1 MPTEVSGALELRKAL
16 KKIEPALAKET
27 EKEIRN
33 LLKVVAVKARGF
45 VPSAAPE
52 GLSGWGNAVGLWENR
67 VFNSSDIKRGIGYS
81 TAPSKPNKR
90 GFRSIA
96 TIFNKSAAGSI
107 YETAGRKSG
116 PDGRDWAPLVDVY
129 KGAGTPFARKAGYQK
144 RSSDKTK
151 SQSAN
156 PNAGRQFYE
165 ALPPLVDSQQS
176 SAAGRRTRK
185 TKGRL
190 LFRAWAEDQGKT
202 NAAVLKAIEKSMDTA
217 LRVTKGTTMKF
228 RGR

>member
-16 KKIEPALAKET
+16 RKVQPELAKET
-27 EKEIRN
+27 EKEIRS

-45 VPSAAPE
+45 VPSDAP
-52 GLSGWGNAVGLWENR
+52 LSGWGNAVGIWENR
-67 VFNSSDIKRGIGYS
+67 VFRSSEVKRGIGYS
-81 TAPSKPNKR
+81 TAASKPNKR

-96 TIFNKSAAGSI
+96 TIFNKTAAGAI
-107 YETAGRKSG
+107 YETAGRKNPQGQPTQASTKGVYSSYVDTSG
-116 PDGRDWAPLVDVY
+116 KVN
-129 KGAGTPFARKAGYQK
+129 K
-144 RSSDKTK
+144 
-151 SQSAN
+151 SAN
-156 PNAGRQFYE
+156 PYAGKQFID

-202 NAAVLKAIEKSMDTA
+202 NAAVLKAIRKSMDTA
-217 LRVTKGTTMKF
+217 LAVTKGANRDY

>member
-1 MPTEVSGALELRKAL
+1 MPTEVTGALELRKAQ

-45 VPSAAPE
+45 VPSQAP
-52 GLSGWGNAVGLWENR
+52 LSGWGNAVGVWENR
-67 VFNSSDIKRGIGYS
+67 VFSTSDIKRGIGYS

-96 TIFNKSAAGSI
+96 TIFNKSAAGAI
-107 YETAGRKSG
+107 YETAGRKNPQGQPTQASTKGKYSSYIDTSG
-116 PDGRDWAPLVDVY
+116 KVN
-129 KGAGTPFARKAGYQK
+129 K
-144 RSSDKTK
+144 
-151 SQSAN
+151 SAN
-156 PNAGRQFYE
+156 PNAGSQFID
-165 ALPPLVDSQQS
+165 ALPELVDSQQ
-176 SAAGRRTRK
+176 AGKAGRRTRK

-202 NAAVLKAIEKSMDTA
+202 NAAVLKAIEKSMTTA
-217 LRVTKGTTMKF
+217 IAVTKGVNKDY

>member
-16 KKIEPALAKET
+16 RKVQPELAKET

-33 LLKVVAVKARGF
+33 LLKVVSTKAKGF
-45 VPSAAPE
+45 VPSEAP
-52 GLSGWGNAVGLWENR
+52 LSGWGKAVGVWENR
-67 VFNSSDIKRGIGYS
+67 VFSSSDIKRGLGYS

-107 YETAGRKSG
+107 YETAGRLSG
-116 PDGRDWAPLVDVY
+116 PEGRQQAPLVNVY
-129 KGAGTPFARKAGYQK
+129 TNAGTSFARKASYQK

-151 SQSAN
+151 SQSGN
-156 PNAGRQFYE
+156 PNAGRQFIA

-176 SAAGRRTRK
+176 GVAGRRTRK

-202 NAAVLKAIEKSMDTA
+202 NAAVLKAIGKSMDTA
-217 LRVTKGTTMKF
+217 LAVTKGVNRDY

>member
-16 KKIEPALAKET
+16 RKIEPALAKET

-45 VPSAAPE
+45 VPSQAP
-52 GLSGWGNAVGLWENR
+52 LSGWGNAVGVWENR
-67 VFNSSDIKRGIGYS
+67 VFSTSDIKRGIGYS

-96 TIFNKSAAGSI
+96 TIFNKSAAGAI
-107 YETAGRKSG
+107 YETAGRKNPQGQPTQASTKGKYSSYIDTSG
-116 PDGRDWAPLVDVY
+116 KVN
-129 KGAGTPFARKAGYQK
+129 K
-144 RSSDKTK
+144 
-151 SQSAN
+151 SAN
-156 PNAGRQFYE
+156 PNAGSQFID
-165 ALPPLVDSQQS
+165 ALPPLVDSQQ
-176 SAAGRRTRK
+176 AGRAGRRTRK

-202 NAAVLKAIEKSMDTA
+202 NAAVLKAIEKSMTTA
-217 LRVTKGTTMKF
+217 IAVTKGVNRDY